1 MSPKG
6 LFFLAF
12 KDLKILRIVLFF
24 LLFLGFLGLWEYVIT
39 TNEIPQRILPA
50 PSSIAEYIYKEFF
63 TPHRDSYTSLLAKT
77 FQSFTDALIGFILSL
92 ILGTLIGIIFSKF
105 NLIKISFSPILFA
118 SQLIPVPAFA
128 PIIAAIM
135 GYGVET
141 KIFLVILFT
150 IFPVI
155 VAVNDAINNIPKN
168 YLDLLKTFNAN
179 RKETFLN
186 LILPSLVPNIL
197 HTMKILAVASF
208 VTSILAELPLT
219 ISKGIGKD
227 IYTSFN
233 NQLVPRVWTSVLLIS
248 IVSLGFFLIVAYLE
262 KFINNKYKYGQFK
275 E

>member
-12 KDLKILRIVLFF
+12 RDLKIHKYGLIVLIFI
-24 LLFLGFLGLWEYVIT
+24 GFLIIWELVIKS
-39 TNEIPQRILPA
+39 NDIPQRIMPA
-50 PSSIAEYIYKEFF
+50 PSEIASYAYKEFF
-63 TPHRDSYTSLLAKT
+63 TPHRASYTTLLMKT
-77 FQSFTDALIGFILSL
+77 LQSYIDALIGFVLSL
-92 ILGTLIGIIFSKF
+92 TCGTLIGIVFSKF
-105 NLIKISFSPILFA
+105 NLVKISFSPILFA

-128 PIIAAIM
+128 PIIAALM

-141 KIFLVILFT
+141 KIFLVVLFT

-155 VAVNDAINNIPKN
+155 VAVNDAINNIPKG

-179 RKETFLN
+179 RRETFFN
-186 LILPSLVPNIL
+186 LILPALVPNLL

-219 ISKGIGKD
+219 ISKGVGKD

-233 NQLVPRVWTSVLLIS
+233 NQAVPRVWTSVILIS
-248 IVSLGFFLIVAYLE
+248 TVSLGFFLIVAYLE
-262 KFINNKYKYGQFK
+262 KFINNKYKYGQF
-275 E
+275 